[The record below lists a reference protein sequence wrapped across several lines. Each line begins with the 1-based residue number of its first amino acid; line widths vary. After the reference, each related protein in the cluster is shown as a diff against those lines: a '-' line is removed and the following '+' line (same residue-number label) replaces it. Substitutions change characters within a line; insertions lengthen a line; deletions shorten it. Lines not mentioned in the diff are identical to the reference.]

1 MNTIRF
7 EAEVNLGKNVNT
19 VVQFSVEVEDG
30 KDEMSL
36 VWDDVFEKACSATD
50 ELYSEDDFPNMDI
63 VRIFIKTEDGTFPV
77 LNEDDKPEDLKDQFK
92 RMLILPLAHYSLS
105 PEYRLWMNMHDKH
118 LVQGPFD
125 YDQMHELL
133 KGVTEEETDGK

>member
-19 VVQFSVEVEDG
+19 VVHFSVEVEDG
-30 KDEMSL
+30 KDETSL
-36 VWDDVFEKACSATD
+36 TWDRVFDEACSAA
-50 ELYSEDDFPNMDI
+50 EKMYGEDDFPNMDI
-63 VRIFIKTEDGTFPV
+63 GRIFIKTDDGTFPV
-77 LNEDDKPEDLKDQFK
+77 LNEDDKPKDFENQFK
-92 RMLILPLAHYSLS
+92 RMLILPLEHYSLS

-118 LVQGPFD
+118 LVQSPFD